1 MPRRDALLL
10 RITAV
15 WTFFIW
21 FVFVRNML
29 KDKTHGTGFKAVH
42 FALAVISVALA
53 VGIWRVASRV
63 TRRARET
70 AGSRP

>member
-29 KDKTHGTGFKAVH
+29 KDKTHGTAFKAVH
-42 FALAVISVALA
+42 FTLAAISVALA
-53 VGIWRVASRV
+53 VGIWRVATRA

-70 AGSRP
+70 ANSRS